1 MRGAV
6 LGDVISSLL
15 AESGFEV
22 TREYYVN
29 DAGSQIDILG
39 NSLYKRYLELFGED
53 IELNNDE
60 YPGSYLIEIAEK
72 IKKIDGDKW
81 SNADTSEREEYFK
94 NFAVRYLIEFIKNDL
109 QLLNIFF
116 DKYTFEKDIV
126 SNQIINELFEILN
139 EKKLLYKGTL

>member
-15 AESGFEV
+15 GESGFEV

-29 DAGSQIDILG
+29 NAGSQIDTLG
-39 NSLYKRYLELFGED
+39 ISLYKRYLELFGEA

-60 YPGSYLIEIAEK
+60 YPGSYLIDIANK

-81 SNADTSEREEYFK
+81 RNKDTNERG
-94 NFAVRYLIEFIKNDL
+94 
-109 QLLNIFF
+109 IF
-116 DKYTFEKDIV
+116 
-126 SNQIINELFEILN
+126 
-139 EKKLLYKGTL
+139 